1 MTAFP
6 MGLPADAA
14 IEHLMAQATRSASRA
29 RERNGPVVTLM
40 PGVSL
45 LQHTEP
51 TLAEGVTYT
60 PLVCLILRG
69 RKEACFGGRTVRVR
83 PGELLLVSH
92 DVPIV
97 ARILEAPYLA
107 LVFELELPL
116 LRSLYEEVGE
126 AVPAS
131 DRGNAVQVARAPAAI
146 VELFERQV
154 SLVDSAIDARVLGP
168 MLRREL
174 HYRLLFAPFGGM
186 LRDLL
191 HHDSD
196 ASAIARAIAIL
207 RRDFRKPIAI
217 PRLARD
223 VGMSSSAFHKHFKRV
238 TSVSPLQYQKGL
250 RLDEAR
256 RVLLFGKEPVS
267 SVAYDVGYESPTQF
281 SREYAR
287 RFGHPPSRD
296 AREATST

>member
-1 MTAFP
+1 
-6 MGLPADAA
+6 
-14 IEHLMAQATRSASRA
+14 MA
-29 RERNGPVVTLM
+29 TLM

-45 LQHTEP
+45 LQHEEP

-69 RKEACFGGRTVRVR
+69 RKETSFAGRTMRVR
-83 PGELLLVSH
+83 AGELLLVSH

-97 ARILEAPYLA
+97 ARVLEAPYLA
-107 LVFELELPL
+107 LVFELELSM

-131 DRGNAVQVARAPAAI
+131 DRGQAVQVARAPVAI
-146 VELFERQV
+146 VEVFERQLA
-154 SLVDSAIDARVLGP
+154 LVDAPIDARVLGP

-174 HYRLLFAPFGGM
+174 HYRLLFAPFGAM

-191 HHDSD
+191 RHDSD
-196 ASAIARAIAIL
+196 ASAIARAIGIL
-207 RRDFRKPIAI
+207 RRDFRKTIAI
-217 PRLARD
+217 PQLARD

-256 RVLLFGKEPVS
+256 RALLFGNEPVS

-287 RFGHPPSRD
+287 RFGRPPSRD
-296 AREATST
+296 AGQATSG